1 MNRVW
6 RSCLYVPAHVE
17 RFVSRAHERGADC
30 IQLDLEDSVPPAE
43 KPRARA
49 AVAAAAAAVRRG
61 GADVMVRVN
70 APLGMVGE
78 DIAVGPNV
86 DGLLLA
92 KTRGPDHVALIE
104 EHVAACEARARLPEG
119 RTLLYPI
126 IETPAA
132 LEHVWAIARASRRI
146 VAMSLGGEDF
156 ATGIG
161 AQASEDALLAAR
173 QAVLF
178 AARAAGVMPM
188 GLVGSL
194 ADYSDLLSFRAMAER
209 SRRLGFEGAS
219 CINPAQVPV
228 LNAAFAPDA
237 QEIAWARRVM
247 AADATARAQGL
258 GAASVDG
265 RMIDAP
271 IVARAARLLA
281 RAVAIAAREAR
292 PGEARSAEERPGEA
306 RSGEVGRGEAGDA

>member
-1 MNRVW
+1 MTRELMSRVW

-49 AVAAAAAAVRRG
+49 AVAAAAASVRRG

-70 APLGMVGE
+70 APLGMLAE
-78 DIAVGPNV
+78 DIAAAVGPYV
-86 DGLLLA
+86 DGLLLP
-92 KTRGPDHVALIE
+92 KVRGPDHVALIE
-104 EHVAACEARARLPEG
+104 EHVAACEARAGLPEG
-119 RTLLYPI
+119 RTLLYPL
-126 IETPAA
+126 IETAAA

-156 ATGIG
+156 ATAIG
-161 AQASEDALLAAR
+161 AEASEDALLAAR
-173 QAVLF
+173 QAVLI

-194 ADYSDLLSFRAMAER
+194 ADYSDLLSIRAMAER

-228 LNAAFAPDA
+228 LNAAFAPD
-237 QEIAWARRVM
+237 QKELDWARRVLV
-247 AADATARAQGL
+247 ADAEARARGL

-271 IVARAARLLA
+271 IVGRAARLLA
-281 RAVAIAAREAR
+281 RGEAIAARETR
-292 PGEARSAEERPGEA
+292 
-306 RSGEVGRGEAGDA
+306 AGIGHG

>member
-1 MNRVW
+1 MNAVGAARVW

-17 RFVSRAHERGADC
+17 RFVARAHERGADC
-30 IQLDLEDSVPPAE
+30 VQLDLEDSVPLAE

-49 AVAAAAAAVRRG
+49 AVRAAAAAVRRG
-61 GADVMVRVN
+61 GADVLVRVN
-70 APLGMVGE
+70 APLSMLAE
-78 DIAVGPNV
+78 DIAAAVGPDV
-86 DGLLLA
+86 DGLLLPKA
-92 KTRGPDHVALIE
+92 RGPDHVALIE
-104 EHVAACEARARLPEG
+104 EHVAACEAHAGLPQG
-119 RTLLYPI
+119 HTLLYPI

-132 LEHVWAIARASRRI
+132 LEHAWTIARASRRI

-161 AQASEDALLAAR
+161 AEASEDALLAAR
-173 QAVLF
+173 QVVLF

-194 ADYSDLLSFRAMAER
+194 ADYSDLAGFRAMAER

-219 CINPAQVPV
+219 CINPVQVPV
-228 LNAAFAPDA
+228 LNAAFAPDDK
-237 QEIAWARRVM
+237 EIGWARRVM
-247 AADATARAQGL
+247 AADEEARAQGL

-265 RMIDAP
+265 RMVDAP

-281 RAVAIAAREAR
+281 RAEAIAARESR
-292 PGEARSAEERPGEA
+292 HG
-306 RSGEVGRGEAGDA
+306 

>member
-1 MNRVW
+1 MTRVW

-30 IQLDLEDSVPPAE
+30 IQFDLEDSVPPAE

-49 AVAAAAAAVRRG
+49 AVAAAAASVRRS

-70 APLGMVGE
+70 APLGMLAE
-78 DIAVGPNV
+78 DIAAAVGPDV
-86 DGLLLA
+86 DGLLLP
-92 KTRGPDHVALIE
+92 KVRGPDHVAFIE
-104 EHVAACEARARLPEG
+104 EHVAACEARAGLQEG
-119 RTLLYPI
+119 HTLLYPI
-126 IETPAA
+126 VETPAA

-156 ATGIG
+156 ATAIG
-161 AQASEDALLAAR
+161 AEASEDALLAAR
-173 QAVLF
+173 QAVLI
-178 AARAAGVMPM
+178 AARAAGAMPM

-194 ADYSDLLSFRAMAER
+194 ADYSDLLSLRAMAER

-228 LNAAFAPDA
+228 LNAAFAPD
-237 QEIAWARRVM
+237 EKDIAWAGRVM
-247 AADATARAQGL
+247 AADAEARARGL

-281 RAVAIAAREAR
+281 RAEAIAARDA
-292 PGEARSAEERPGEA
+292 
-306 RSGEVGRGEAGDA
+306 GRG